1 MLIGMLILAGIVI
14 AGCLLAG
21 AREGLQEVHKLGHPP
36 RNTKGI
42 ENEEE
47 FKTEEFTFHSNGL
60 RLSAIKYYPNTESKG
75 TIIACHYLGG
85 SKYSI

>member
-36 RNTKGI
+36 RNTKGL

-47 FKTEEFTFHSNGL
+47 FKTENSPSIQTVCACPPLNTIRIPSRKG
-60 RLSAIKYYPNTESKG
+60 RLSLV
-75 TIIACHYLGG
+75 II
-85 SKYSI
+85 